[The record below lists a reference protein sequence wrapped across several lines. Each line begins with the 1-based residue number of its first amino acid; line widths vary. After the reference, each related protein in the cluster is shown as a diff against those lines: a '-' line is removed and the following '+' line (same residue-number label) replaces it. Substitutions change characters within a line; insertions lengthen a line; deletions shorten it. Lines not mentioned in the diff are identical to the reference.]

1 MKNILHMSS
10 IIGLSKIKK
19 LCHFFSNVP
28 NSCYSIMVETYA
40 IEHRPV
46 ITLVIHKIS
55 FLFKIFAL
63 LLMNKHLIKNAG
75 QNIDPK

>member
-28 NSCYSIMVETYA
+28 NSCYSIMVETHA
-40 IEHRPV
+40 IEHRQLWLKLSIV
-46 ITLVIHKIS
+46 AEIHELAFYSIQFGSVRQVLK
-55 FLFKIFAL
+55 
-63 LLMNKHLIKNAG
+63 
-75 QNIDPK
+75 